1 MLVDF
6 ISTLQQPGYTNQS
19 QDYIVQFL
27 GCDARILSIFV
38 ERVDGPNLGEMRDD
52 EGKWSGSESLSQAI
66 WNDALSSLVYLTH
79 QRVLHNDIKASNIV
93 WDTRKKCAKLCDF
106 GLGSKPDT
114 NKGGGTPHYVAPEY
128 WLGRPRT
135 FASDMYS
142 LGIVVLYLF
151 RYTKLPDLYRHWD
164 IQQALTTATGQD
176 YQAMIEWL
184 DQIERI
190 RTTIQSPE
198 ISGMIKV
205 HPRERSSPETLLKH
219 LKSVGLN
226 LGDRSDASMEVSWA
240 GLEEAPRVNYGSTT
254 IPFTSPVGAT
264 EPSKTGTAIDIDT
277 MIPKSV
283 ECRVDASSSGDKPR
297 RSARI
302 AAKQRS

>member
-1 MLVDF
+1 M
-6 ISTLQQPGYTNQS
+6 
-19 QDYIVQFL
+19 
-27 GCDARILSIFV
+27 
-38 ERVDGPNLGEMRDD
+38 ERVDGPNLGEIRDD
-52 EGKWSGSESLSQAI
+52 GGKWSGSESLSQAI
-66 WNDALSSLVYLTH
+66 WIDALNALVYLTH
-79 QRVLHNDIKASNIV
+79 QRVLHNDIKPSNYV
-93 WDTRKKCAKLCDF
+93 WDTRERCAKLCDF

-128 WLGRPRT
+128 RLGRPRT

-151 RYTKLPDLYRHWD
+151 RYTKLPDLYRHWN

-176 YQAMIEWL
+176 YQAMSEWL
-184 DQIERI
+184 DQIESI
-190 RTTIQSPE
+190 RTTIKSSE

-219 LKSVGLN
+219 LKSVVLN

-254 IPFTSPVGAT
+254 IPFTSIFSAT
-264 EPSKTGTAIDIDT
+264 EPSEAVIAINPDT
-277 MIPKSV
+277 MIPRNV
-283 ECRVDASSSGDKPR
+283 DCRVDASSSSTKFR

-302 AAKQRS
+302 AARRSRDLKTG